1 MATIS
6 STRKKLSQSN
16 LLGIMKKT
24 KETRDLP
31 AVASENQEHGS
42 EVNSGVPTQ
51 EESVVNESCSMSRSD
66 PEALQPA

>member
-1 MATIS
+1 
-6 STRKKLSQSN
+6 
-16 LLGIMKKT
+16 MKKT

-31 AVASENQEHGS
+31 AVASENVEHGS

-51 EESVVNESCSMSRSD
+51 EESVLNESCSMSRSD